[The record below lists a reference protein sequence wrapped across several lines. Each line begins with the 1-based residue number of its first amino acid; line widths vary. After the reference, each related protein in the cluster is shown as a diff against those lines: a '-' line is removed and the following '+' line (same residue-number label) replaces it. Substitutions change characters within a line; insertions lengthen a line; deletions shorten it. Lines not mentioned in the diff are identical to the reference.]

1 MKTLLNTLYS
11 GAARH
16 CILAS
21 GLALWLVGALSLPL
35 IAPVPCAWAASAQAT
50 VLSGKVV
57 TTVTRAEALPFNA
70 IVDEVLVKPGE
81 EIQAEAPLMRYHLPE
96 EAERLLQKEVTLG
109 AGTEEMRGQVLD
121 LERRL
126 AEAIAQR
133 NKTRQLVASKLG
145 SAQALG
151 RLEGDV
157 TSLQQRIALMRT
169 TIKKTEASFAGRLD
183 ELSGYFGSKIT
194 EGCILPHNLV
204 LSAPIGGYV
213 LSVASNL
220 YPGTLLPAGTQP
232 ISVGQLNPMLIQV
245 QVYEGELN
253 RIKEGDVA
261 MVQIPS
267 LQDKEFNAQVSKI
280 AWTSGDMNVGNPSF
294 YTVELTVPNPT
305 LELKPGFKAVVH
317 FNKAPT
323 RN

>member
-1 MKTLLNTLYS
+1 MNIFMSQLRHGVTLTVCAVGLCTLLGS
-11 GAARH
+11 
-16 CILAS
+16 
-21 GLALWLVGALSLPL
+21 ALNAT
-35 IAPVPCAWAASAQAT
+35 AWAASAQST

-57 TTVTRAEALPFNA
+57 TTVTRSEPLPFNA
-70 IVDEVLVKPGE
+70 IVDEVLVSPGE
-81 EIQAEAPLMRYHLPE
+81 PVAENAPLMRYHLQE
-96 EAERLLQKEVTLG
+96 EAERLLQKELTMG
-109 AGTEEMRGQVLD
+109 AGTEDMRGQVLD
-121 LERRL
+121 LERKL
-126 AEAIAQR
+126 AETIAQR

-157 TSLQQRIALMRT
+157 TSLQQRIALMRS
-169 TIKKTEASFAGRLD
+169 TIKRNESTFAGRLD
-183 ELSGYFGSKIT
+183 ELSGYFGTKVT
-194 EGCILPHNLV
+194 EGAILPPSLV
-204 LSAPIGGYV
+204 LTAPIAGYV

-232 ISVGQLNPMLIQV
+232 ISVGQLDPMLIQV

-253 RIKEGDVA
+253 RIKEGDLA

-267 LQDKEFNAQVSKI
+267 LQDKEFTAKVSKI

-317 FNKAPT
+317 FNKAPA
-323 RN
+323 RK

>member
-1 MKTLLNTLYS
+1 MNKIIPPFRRVALCLLLLLGLLTLSYHINVS
-11 GAARH
+11 
-16 CILAS
+16 
-21 GLALWLVGALSLPL
+21 
-35 IAPVPCAWAASAQAT
+35 PVQAAQAT

-57 TTVTRAEALPFNA
+57 TTVTRAAALPFNA

-81 EIQAEAPLMRYHLPE
+81 AVQEDAPLMRYHLQE
-96 EAERLLQKEVTLG
+96 EAARLLQKEMTLG

-157 TSLQQRIALMRT
+157 SSLQQRIALLRV
-169 TIKKTEASFAGRLD
+169 TIKKTEDSFSGRLR
-183 ELSGYFGSKIT
+183 ELSGYYGVPIT
-194 EGCILPHNLV
+194 EGSELPHNLV
-204 LSAPIGGYV
+204 LTSPLGGYV
-213 LSVASNL
+213 LSVSSNL
-220 YPGTLLPAGTQP
+220 YPGTELPAGSHA
-232 ISVGQLNPMLIQV
+232 ISVGQLDPMLIQV

-253 RIKEGDVA
+253 RIKEGDIA

-267 LQDKEFNAQVSKI
+267 LQDKEFSAKVSKI
-280 AWTSGDMNVGNPSF
+280 AWTSGDMNVSNPSF

-317 FNKAPT
+317 FNKAPA

>member
-1 MKTLLNTLYS
+1 MNTLLLNIRH
-11 GAARH
+11 GAARSFM
-16 CILAS
+16 LV
-21 GLALWLVGALSLPL
+21 GWLVLSLGSALSLPL
-35 IAPVPCAWAASAQAT
+35 VSPVACAWAASAQAT

-57 TTVTRAEALPFNA
+57 TTVTRAEPLPFNA

-81 EIQAEAPLMRYHLPE
+81 EIKEGAPLMRYHLPE

-109 AGTEEMRGQVLD
+109 AGTEGMHGQVLD
-121 LERRL
+121 LERKL
-126 AEAIAQR
+126 AETIAQR

-169 TIKKTEASFAGRLD
+169 TIKKTEATFAGRLA
-183 ELSGYFGSKIT
+183 ELSGYFGAKIT
-194 EGCILPHNLV
+194 EGCTLPHNLV

-220 YPGTLLPAGTQP
+220 YPGTLLAAGTQP

-267 LQDKEFNAQVSKI
+267 LQDKEFSATVSKI

-317 FNKAPT
+317 FNKAPA